1 MHALGS
7 QHLRR
12 RATRHRG
19 ARCHLRLDVRHSG
32 ETLIAFALPLIA
44 LRAIALPADGCT
56 QSEPWCR
63 TRHLLRRRV
72 RQPARSVARLPLG
85 TRRKE
90 SDEGRS
96 FGASTILQLVRSGSH
111 AASRPGAR
119 SPTKAPAPCRARRHK
134 SGDRQA
140 PLGCT
145 VGAPRRTRVH
155 AKAELRAGRHNGWTV
170 ERRASSRDWRTACLL
185 CSRPADLS
193 LGESEAA
200 GPAVRR
206 GPQVKHSG

>member
-72 RQPARSVARLPLG
+72 RQPARSVARLPPG
-85 TRRKE
+85 T
-90 SDEGRS
+90 
-96 FGASTILQLVRSGSH
+96 
-111 AASRPGAR
+111 
-119 SPTKAPAPCRARRHK
+119 RHK
-134 SGDRQA
+134 SLTKVGASAPRQFCNSSA
-140 PLGCT
+140 PEAT
-145 VGAPRRTRVH
+145 RPVGQVLAPPRKHQRPAVRAGINQVIGKRLWAAPSAPHAVPEFMPKQNSALVGTTAGLSKDAPRREIGELRVSCAH
-155 AKAELRAGRHNGWTV
+155 GRLASRWAKARPRDLRSG
-170 ERRASSRDWRTACLL
+170 EDRR
-185 CSRPADLS
+185 
-193 LGESEAA
+193 
-200 GPAVRR
+200 
-206 GPQVKHSG
+206 